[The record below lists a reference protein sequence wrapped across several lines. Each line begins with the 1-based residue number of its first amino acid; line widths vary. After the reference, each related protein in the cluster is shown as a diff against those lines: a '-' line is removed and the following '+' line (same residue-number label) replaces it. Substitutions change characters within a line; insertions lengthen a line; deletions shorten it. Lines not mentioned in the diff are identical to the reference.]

1 MRGRIVSR
9 RTFVLGSA
17 GVGMTML
24 AGGALAG
31 CAGDGASAAGEGAG
45 DGEAAAAKQVVVNV
59 KCPPITT
66 AYDADHPDAEIVDL
80 FNEAAERFAA
90 SYEGADVTF
99 DIAKYQYVDE
109 KEQVIDKFD
118 TPEAADVL
126 FAGSFNLPTYIL
138 EGRVAALDD
147 VIDDGLRADIDD
159 AIWRQ
164 CSVDG
169 VTYTMPFY
177 HLQNTLMVNA
187 ELMRAA
193 GLDRFVPADG
203 EIAQWST
210 DEFNEILDALKASM
224 TQGGSFPLAFYA
236 TNNQGDT
243 HVMTLLRAFG
253 APFYAE
259 DGSFDVS
266 SPEGVRALE
275 WIASLNER
283 GIIPKG
289 AENLEFI
296 DTIQLFLD
304 GRVAVCP
311 GNIVNVRLAVDE
323 QGLDVFLANFPD
335 PSGAGLVTTFLNGF
349 TVFDNG
355 DADKMRVAKD
365 FVRFIYS
372 DDELLRYAL
381 NSTPVNKHLVEQH
394 KDEIAYMD
402 AYSRNAQNAVDF
414 LNNTPNWEGVRAAF
428 YPNMQDLLRGAKTP
442 EEVAAGIDD
451 SCNAAI
457 AEGLEA
463 IEASKAERAS

>member
-1 MRGRIVSR
+1 M
-9 RTFVLGSA
+9 LGSA
-17 GVGMTML
+17 GVGVTML
-24 AGGALAG
+24 AGGALVG
-31 CAGDGASAAGEGAG
+31 CADGGAPAVDGDANADTATN
-45 DGEAAAAKQVVVNV
+45 QVVINV

-66 AYDADHPDAEIVDL
+66 AYDADHPDAEIMDL

-90 SYEGADVTF
+90 SYEDATVTF
-99 DIAKYQYVDE
+99 NIAKYQYVDE
-109 KEQVIDKFD
+109 KEQVIDKFG

-147 VIDDGLRADIDD
+147 VIDSKLRADIDD

-169 VTYTMPFY
+169 ATYTMPLY
-177 HLQNTLMVNA
+177 HMQNTLMVNA

-193 GLDRFVPADG
+193 GMEQFIPADG
-203 EIAQWST
+203 SIAQWST
-210 DEFNEILDALKASM
+210 DEFDTILDALKASM
-224 TQGGSFPLAFYA
+224 TQSGSFPLAFYA
-236 TNNQGDT
+236 ANNQGDT
-243 HVMTLLRAFG
+243 HIMTLLRAFG

-259 DGSFDVS
+259 DGSFNVS
-266 SPEGVRALE
+266 SPEGVQALS
-275 WIASLNER
+275 WIDSLNNR

-296 DTIQLFLD
+296 DTIELFNN
-304 GRVAVCP
+304 GRIALCP
-311 GNIVNVRLAVDE
+311 GNVVNVRIAIED

-335 PSGAGLVTTFLNGF
+335 PTGSGLVTTFLNGF

-355 DADKMRVAKD
+355 DAHKTRVAKD

-372 DDELLRYAL
+372 DDTLLRYAL
-381 NSTPVNKHLVEQH
+381 SSTPVNKHLVEQH
-394 KDEIAYMD
+394 KNEIAYMD
-402 AYSRNAQNAVDF
+402 AYSRNEQNTVDF

-428 YPNMQDLLRGAKTP
+428 YPNMQDLLRGTKTP
-442 EEVAAGIDD
+442 EEAAAGIDE

-457 AEGLEA
+457 AEGLAA
-463 IEASKAERAS
+463 INAAKV